1 MNNDFLLR
9 IFLHCHSWQK
19 TLFSSALKTHLSS
32 YVYVQEFAF
41 IKGRNFCTKT
51 SLEFTTHWNTYLVL
65 LQFEKPEIDI
75 FFLFRGCKGGIF
87 VLAWKVIH
95 SPKEHG
101 NFFPSLVW
109 WFAWKLSLIEAT
121 YSSVWS
127 TDWQF
132 THTQIKSRVRI
143 ATFAQWAKTSS
154 S

>member
-51 SLEFTTHWNTYLVL
+51 SLEFSTHWNIRPTNNLVW
-65 LQFEKPEIDI
+65 KTRNWH

-101 NFFPSLVW
+101 NFFFLP
-109 WFAWKLSLIEAT
+109 LSDDLHGSCPWLKQHIVQSGAQID
-121 YSSVWS
+121 SS
-127 TDWQF
+127 
-132 THTQIKSRVRI
+132 HTQIKRRI
-143 ATFAQWAKTSS
+143 ATLHSGQN
-154 S
+154 